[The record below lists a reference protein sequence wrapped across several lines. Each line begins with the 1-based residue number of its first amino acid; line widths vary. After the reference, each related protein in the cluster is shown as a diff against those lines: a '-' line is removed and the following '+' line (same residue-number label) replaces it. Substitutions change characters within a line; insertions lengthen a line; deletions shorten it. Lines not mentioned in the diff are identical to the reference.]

1 MTAGIIGNLGAG
13 YEFLHFLRGGGGIE
27 AKLDWSMMSSVSN
40 TIARLHLCHLYIGGV
55 QYGTCC

>member
-13 YEFLHFLRGGGGIE
+13 YEFLHILRWVRGVE
-27 AKLDWSMMSSVSN
+27 AKLDWSVTSNVSN